1 MAWDGDFS
9 SRRPGLH
16 RVWGT
21 EAASAAEG
29 PYYHEHRRPDERGP
43 GSSDLRREGLRFTRT
58 MRGAGWTQRQE
69 GALSNAGWRGLRII
83 LAGLVI
89 LSQLSGPWPASAQA
103 SSPNEYS
110 VKAVFLFHFAQFVEW
125 PEGTFPNAT
134 SPVVYCTI
142 GEAPFQG
149 ALDVSLTG
157 KTIDARALQVRHL
170 KDGSEAQGC
179 HVAFIGKTGKKRVT
193 DEPAS
198 LGSSPVLTV
207 GESEQF
213 VKDNGMI
220 AFCVEENKI
229 RFNINLKAA
238 EKVNLKIS
246 SRLLTLAKTVI
257 GSPRR

>member
-1 MAWDGDFS
+1 MRDAGEQQRTKDA
-9 SRRPGLH
+9 LL
-16 RVWGT
+16 
-21 EAASAAEG
+21 EAG
-29 PYYHEHRRPDERGP
+29 V
-43 GSSDLRREGLRFTRT
+43 
-58 MRGAGWTQRQE
+58 
-69 GALSNAGWRGLRII
+69 RGLRIM
-83 LAGLVI
+83 LAVLVV
-89 LSQLSGPWPASAQA
+89 LPQLSGAWPVSAQA

-110 VKAVFLFHFAQFVEW
+110 VKAAFLFHFAQFVEW
-125 PEGTFPNAT
+125 PEGAFQNAS
-134 SPVVYCTI
+134 SPIVYCTI
-142 GEAPFQG
+142 GEDPFQG
-149 ALDVSLTG
+149 ALDVSLKG

-193 DEPAS
+193 DELAS
-198 LGSSPVLTV
+198 LGTSPVLTI
-207 GESEQF
+207 GETEEF

-238 EKVNLKIS
+238 EKANLKIS